1 MAASEFKVQGLEVDY
16 AIVAWDADF
25 RYINGDFD
33 YFRFRGTRWNHTNI
47 EHRQQYHKNA
57 YRVLLTRARQ
67 GLVIY
72 IPEGSQE
79 DQSRIPALYDGT
91 YRYLLSC
98 GIPEI

>member
-1 MAASEFKVQGLEVDY
+1 MYEAQTYE
-16 AIVAWDADF
+16 AILSRMLQKALS
-25 RYINGDFD
+25 INYNFD

-47 EHRQQYHKNA
+47 EQRQQYQKNA